1 MLEVYL
7 KMQHLKRFKILTN
20 VFKFV
25 YFSLMMLFIS
35 LGESVRFGLPA
46 VLQAL
51 LLLSLMILVM
61 LRMPYVRWM
70 GR

>member
-7 KMQHLKRFKILTN
+7 KMQHLKRFKILSD
-20 VFKFV
+20 VLKFV

-35 LGESVRFGLPA
+35 LDESVRFGLPV